1 MIVLNVILNQAI
13 PGWELFMTTAR
24 RLQAAMP
31 VMRARV
37 LQIRIRR
44 PVIVP
49 NATLVQAIPG
59 WELFM
64 TTLQPRHHVHYVMR
78 TAVLQIRT
86 RKIWIALSVI
96 TSPEGCG
103 WE

>member
-1 MIVLNVILNQAI
+1 
-13 PGWELFMTTAR
+13 MTTAR

-31 VMRARV
+31 VMRARD
-37 LQIRIRR
+37 LQIRIRQ
-44 PVIVP
+44 PVIVL
-49 NATLVQAIPG
+49 NVTLVQAIPG

-78 TAVLQIRT
+78 TTVLQIRT